1 MYPFRSEQTR
11 AICLLS
17 LIVGFVPIAVQSA
30 PSLLNVNV
38 TSGGENS
45 VSVLT
50 ANLNNGGG
58 GVMTFRVDWGD
69 GTPIEIFSYPATSPS
84 ISNHFH
90 YYQDDNPT
98 GTSGDFYTLSLML
111 SNNVGF
117 FATNLTVLVTNV
129 PPMLTLNVNS
139 PIEPGA
145 PATLRGLEIT
155 EFQVPS
161 AGSFPQGI
169 TAGPDGKIWFT
180 ETGSNRVGSLT
191 TNGVITEFPIG
202 QGARTLAGIAAGAD
216 GRLWFCA
223 NGSGQIGA
231 ITTDGV
237 ATMYTIPPTAG
248 QPAKQPVYI
257 TRGNG
262 PNMWYSDFSY
272 RIGRVTPTGTI
283 TEPHVYPAGINPW
296 GIASGPDNCIYFTAF
311 YSDLI
316 GRYRQSDG
324 ATNYFYLEPFSG
336 PNLIT
341 RGPDGAMW
349 FTQFQSGKIG
359 RLTTNGVLTEAFIAR
374 SLPWGITA
382 GPEGA
387 IWYTE
392 TRSNSL
398 VRLTTDGSYWS
409 YWRYHLALSSNP
421 REIVTGPDGAL
432 WFTMPG
438 RDRIGRMRY
447 TTAGN
452 VVLSGNLNDPGNSD
466 PHRVTIDWGDGSPVQ
481 TVDLEPGI
489 ASFHLAHTYSG
500 SQPSY
505 IINVTATDDDAGSSS
520 ASTTVVVNAI
530 EFTSITRSGTGE
542 VRLKG
547 VGADGRTITIETSTD
562 LQNWSGIGTA
572 NSVSNQFEFVHP
584 GSTGTSRFYR
594 GKLP

>member
-1 MYPFRSEQTR
+1 MYPFRSGQTW

-58 GVMTFRVDWGD
+58 GVMTFRVNWGD
-69 GTPIEIFSYPATSPS
+69 GTPLEIFSYPATSPS

-98 GTSGDFYTLSLML
+98 GTTGDFYTLSLDL
-111 SNNVGF
+111 SNNAGV

-155 EFQVPS
+155 EFKVPS

-180 ETGSNRVGSLT
+180 ETASNRVGCIT

-202 QGARTLAGIAAGAD
+202 GGARTLAGIAAGSD

-231 ITTDGV
+231 ITTEGV
-237 ATMYTIPPTAG
+237 PTMYTIPPTAG

-272 RIGRVTPTGTI
+272 RVGRVTPTGTI
-283 TEPHVYPAGINPW
+283 TEPHVYPAGVNPW
-296 GIASGPDNCIYFTAF
+296 GIASGPDNCIYFAAF
-311 YSDLI
+311 YSDMI
-316 GRYRQSDG
+316 VRYRQSDG
-324 ATNYFYLEPFSG
+324 ATNYFMLEPLSG

-382 GPEGA
+382 GPDGA
-387 IWYTE
+387 IWYME
-392 TRSNSL
+392 SRSNSV
-398 VRLTTDGSYWS
+398 VRLTADGSNWS
-409 YWRYHLALSSNP
+409 YWRYHLALFSNP

-432 WFTMPG
+432 WFTLPG

-466 PHRVTIDWGDGSPVQ
+466 PHRVTINWGDGSPIQ
-481 TVDLEPGI
+481 IVDLEPGI

-505 IINVTATDDDAGSSS
+505 LINVTATDDDSGISS

-547 VGADGRTITIETSTD
+547 VGANGRTITIETSTD